1 MTTQFDPDAFIAGIR
16 TAQKKVTIFLAA
28 DLAGELS
35 GVEEDLE
42 LLESQNEDE
51 EQTLDAGAERAEL
64 VEKRDG
70 LQAELQD
77 SAVEFIVQAL
87 EQEKIES
94 ITKDARAAA
103 KDRADQAAKDAAG
116 YAREECKRA
125 EVGDPKEIKDAVR
138 RASSAASEAILRKE
152 AGIHIISHA
161 VVTDTGERAFTP
173 DQMRVVSEKL
183 GEPQMEKLYNAFY
196 ELTST
201 DPGEL
206 IPKSRKPGPKAE
218 G

>member
-1 MTTQFDPDAFIAGIR
+1 MTFNPDDFIAGIR
-16 TAQKKVTIFLAA
+16 TAQTPVTIFQAA
-28 DLAGELS
+28 DAAGRLKA
-35 GVEEDLE
+35 VEEDLA
-42 LLESQNEDE
+42 LLGDPEE
-51 EQTLDAGAERAEL
+51 EQALDAGAERAEL

-125 EVGDPKEIKDAVR
+125 EVGDPKEIRDAVR
-138 RASSAASEAILRKE
+138 RASSAASETILRKE

>member
-1 MTTQFDPDAFIAGIR
+1 MAFNPDDFIAGIR
-16 TAQKKVTIFLAA
+16 TAQTPVTIFQAA
-28 DLAGELS
+28 DAAGRLKA
-35 GVEEDLE
+35 VEEDLA
-42 LLESQNEDE
+42 LLGDPEE
-51 EQTLDAGAERAEL
+51 EQALDAGAERAEL
-64 VEKRDG
+64 IEKRDG

-183 GEPQMEKLYNAFY
+183 GEPQMEKLYSAFY